1 MTDPTP
7 DLARP
12 PGTALVTGANTGI
25 GRIVALRL
33 AAAGWRLLLA
43 GRSAARTQATL
54 DEIARLPGASP
65 ARFLELDL
73 GDLGSVAGCAAAALS
88 AAPRLELLIANA
100 GVAGTRGLCASGFE
114 LAFGVNHVGHFALCL
129 ALWPALAAAPGAR
142 LVVVASRAHRRLG
155 RWTLDDVR
163 RPTASLT
170 GIPEYAR
177 SKLANILFAAEFAR
191 RARPHG
197 VLAYSLHPGV
207 LDTEIWRAMPGWLR
221 ALNKLRLG
229 PAEDGATTTL
239 HCALRASAGESGLYF
254 AESRVEEPTAT
265 ARDPALAADLWT
277 RSLAWTGV
285 ADIPPPLSAGSAAR
299 SP

>member
-1 MTDPTP
+1 MIDPNRDP
-7 DLARP
+7 ARP
-12 PGTALVTGANTGI
+12 PLTALVTGANTGI
-25 GRIVALRL
+25 GRLVALRL

-43 GRSAARTQATL
+43 GRSAQRTRATL
-54 DEIARLPGASP
+54 LDIARLPGAPP
-65 ARFLELDL
+65 AQFLELDL
-73 GDLGSVAGCAAAALS
+73 GDLASVAGCAAAALA
-88 AAPRLELLIANA
+88 AAPRLDLLVANA
-100 GVAGTRGLCASGFE
+100 GVAGARGLSASGFE

-129 ALWPALAAAPGAR
+129 ALWPALAAVPGAR
-142 LVVVASRAHRRLG
+142 LVVVASRAHRHLA

-163 RPTASLT
+163 RPTASWT

-207 LDTEIWRAMPGWLR
+207 LDTEIWRRMPGWMR
-221 ALNKLRLG
+221 ALNRLRLR

-239 HCALRASAGESGLYF
+239 HCALRAAPDESGLYF
-254 AESRVEEPTAT
+254 ADSRVEEPTAT
-265 ARDPALAADLWT
+265 ARDPVLASDLWT